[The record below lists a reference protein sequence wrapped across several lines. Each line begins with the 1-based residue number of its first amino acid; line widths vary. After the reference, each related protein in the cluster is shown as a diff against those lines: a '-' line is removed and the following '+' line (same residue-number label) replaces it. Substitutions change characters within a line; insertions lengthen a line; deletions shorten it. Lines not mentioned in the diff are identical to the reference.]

1 MTSVVFA
8 QTAFAVN
15 TIAVDSS
22 NFFIIFSLFIALHFL
37 LSTSPTLHFHIE
49 HHNIT
54 YVNSLKASNLVLKH
68 KHIMPRGIAF
78 SATPEGMITIMWILS
93 NQNNLKR
100 IRLSS
105 NS

>member
-37 LSTSPTLHFHIE
+37 LSTSPTLHLHIE
-49 HHNIT
+49 YHNTT
-54 YVNSLKASNLVLKH
+54 YMNSQKANSLVLKH
-68 KHIMPRGIAF
+68 KDIMPQGIAF
-78 SATPEGMITIMWILS
+78 IATPEGMITIMYILS
-93 NQNNLKR
+93 N
-100 IRLSS
+100 
-105 NS
+105 